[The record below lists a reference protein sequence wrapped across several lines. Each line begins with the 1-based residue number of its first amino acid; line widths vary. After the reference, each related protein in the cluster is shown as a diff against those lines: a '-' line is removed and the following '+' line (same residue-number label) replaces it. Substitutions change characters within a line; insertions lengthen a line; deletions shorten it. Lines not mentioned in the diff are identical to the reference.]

1 MSVKDR
7 IKGLRSKL
15 EDARQLQKSDVQKYN
30 EGAAMIYA
38 LLRETWEA
46 TVEEVVLFKT
56 VVRHGNEV
64 QTQRLKSVGVT
75 TEQYK
80 KIDCGMSRCSTW
92 MFGHD
97 KSKGLSVNRPDPSD
111 VEKDINNLNTF
122 VKEANKVAQNLR
134 KEREAALE
142 PETPTVG

>member
-1 MSVKDR
+1 
-7 IKGLRSKL
+7 
-15 EDARQLQKSDVQKYN
+15 
-30 EGAAMIYA
+30 MIYA

-46 TVEEVVLFKT
+46 TIEEVVLFKT

-92 MFGHD
+92 MLGHD
-97 KSKGLSVNRPDPSD
+97 KSKVLSVNRPDPSG
-111 VEKDINNLNTF
+111 VEQDINDLNAF
-122 VKEANKVAQNLR
+122 VKEANKVAQELR

-142 PETPTVG
+142 PATPTVG